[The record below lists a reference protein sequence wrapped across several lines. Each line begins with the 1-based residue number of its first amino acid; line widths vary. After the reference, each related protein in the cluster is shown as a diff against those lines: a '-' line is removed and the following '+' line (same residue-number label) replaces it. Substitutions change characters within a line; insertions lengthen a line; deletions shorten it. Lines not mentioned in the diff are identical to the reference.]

1 CRLSDFIN
9 ISNLSYIRL
18 MGQQYRHDNHS
29 VSLINYHFV
38 WIPKRRKKILTGKI
52 ERRLRDIIYQ
62 KASELE
68 CVVIALEIDIDHVH
82 LFIGCSPKIAPYQI
96 AHRIKGAS
104 SRILRQEFPELLT
117 LPSLWTR
124 SYFVSTAGNVSR
136 ETIKKY
142 IADHAKK

>member
-1 CRLSDFIN
+1 
-9 ISNLSYIRL
+9 
-18 MGQQYRHDNHS
+18 M
-29 VSLINYHFV
+29 LI
-38 WIPKRRKKILTGKI
+38 GKI

-62 KASELE
+62 KASELD

-82 LFIGCSPKIAPYQI
+82 LLIGFPPKIAPYQI
-96 AHRIKGAS
+96 VHRLKGAS
-104 SRILRQEFPELLT
+104 SRIRRQEFPELLK

-142 IADHAKK
+142 IAEHAKK